1 MRCLNCKQVFTPKVF
16 LQKHCDSEECIS
28 SKLEYQQGKVNINLT
43 LKNQKCKGLTIAK
56 GYGCGTMQSERIH
69 GLGIKCK
76 CYSKWL
82 LGTPEGAA
90 KLKRITIE
98 ASAPRLGLE
107 KAFQDR
113 KDRNKLGTLLINVRN
128 TCHEYIRLRDINKPC
143 ISCGIPYLED
153 FQAGHFYKA
162 ELYSNLK
169 FDEKNISGQ
178 CKKCNLRKEGNESGY
193 RSGIMQRYDMDYLNY
208 LDEKAKSYKK
218 NDYHWDRVELEE
230 IRKYYQQKITEL
242 KVKIQ

>member
-1 MRCLNCKQVFTPKVF
+1 MPRCLNCREKFEPRFF
-16 LQKHCDSEECIS
+16 LDKHCDSPDCQDA
-28 SKLEYQQGKVNINLT
+28 KKEYQQNKVEIKST
-43 LKNQKCKGLTIAK
+43 VKVQKCKGLTIAK
-56 GYGCGTMQSERIH
+56 GHGCGIPQAERIH

-82 LGTPEGAA
+82 LNTPEGAA
-90 KLKRITIE
+90 KLKRITIDV
-98 ASAPRLGLE
+98 SAPRLGLE

-113 KDRNKLGTLLINVRN
+113 KNRNKLGTLLINVRSV
-128 TCHEYIRLRDINKPC
+128 CHEYIRLRDLGKPC
-143 ISCGIPYLED
+143 ISCGIPHLED

-193 RSGIMQRYDMDYLNY
+193 RAGIMQRYGMEHLLH
-208 LDEKAKSYKK
+208 LDEKAKAYKQ
-218 NDYHWDRVELEE
+218 NHYEWDRAELEE
-230 IRKYYQQKITEL
+230 IRKFYQEKLTQL
-242 KVKIQ
+242 KTTK